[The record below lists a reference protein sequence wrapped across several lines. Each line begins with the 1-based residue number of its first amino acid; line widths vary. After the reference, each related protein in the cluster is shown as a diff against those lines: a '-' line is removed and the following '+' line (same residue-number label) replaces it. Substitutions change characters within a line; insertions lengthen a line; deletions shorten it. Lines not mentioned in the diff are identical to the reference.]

1 MLRSRSKAGHFGSRA
16 ISAVACVP
24 FELARDRIPLLFGL
38 NANLLAIGVGSIAVA
53 IAAVRIAG
61 GVAGL

>member
-1 MLRSRSKAGHFGSRA
+1 MRTGGRHP

-24 FELARDRIPLLFGL
+24 FELARDRIPFLFGL
-38 NANLLAIGVGSIAVA
+38 NANFLAIGVCSIAVA

-61 GVAGL
+61 GVTGL